1 MNLMF
6 KGRIS
11 PSSIVNRELKIIL
24 NIIDKFDLHDEII
37 NLSILWHTDEKNKL
51 IHPLD
56 RQYPMDVYDFIYSY
70 INTTCDIKL
79 NHVYLDSLDVISQLT
94 FKPTN
99 DLDIMNNVDMF
110 NYKNKRIKN
119 KVCYWTWDPNELSNL
134 DDPKNV
140 HLSQK
145 STVFSENEWKI
156 FENFITCRYN
166 VVRLSHRDT
175 IEEVFYHLSTCMFS
189 IGHSGAFHS
198 LSAFLN
204 TPQITLCNSKIKPD
218 LTLHQFENI
227 IYDYNVYSIN
237 DTFQNI
243 LLKSGIK

>member
-1 MNLMF
+1 MKLMF

-11 PSSIVNRELKIIL
+11 PSSIVNRELKVIL
-24 NIIDKFDLHDEII
+24 NIIDKFDLHDDSMD
-37 NLSILWHTDEKNKL
+37 LDILWHIDEKNRV

-56 RQYPMDVYDFIYSY
+56 QQYPMDVYNFMYSH
-70 INTTCDIKL
+70 INTTCDIRL
-79 NHVYLDSLDVISQLT
+79 NHVYLNSIDVISKLT
-94 FKPTN
+94 FIPTS
-99 DLDIMNNVDMF
+99 DMYMTDNVDMF
-110 NYKNKRIKN
+110 KYKNKRIKN
-119 KVCYWTWDPNELSNL
+119 KVCYWTWNPHELSNL
-134 DDPKNV
+134 DDPENI
-140 HLSQK
+140 HLLQK

-156 FENFITCRYN
+156 FENYITSRYN
-166 VVRLSHRDT
+166 AVRLSHRDT

-204 TPQITLCNSKIKPD
+204 TPQITLCNSKITPD